1 MPWEWPKGGRFVKGQ
16 RPKHWRPVGSERKT
30 DKGIMLKIKEPDKWR
45 LKHLVVW
52 EEANG
57 LLPKGFR
64 LAFLDG
70 DKFNCSLDNLVIEQC
85 FQKLGGDGFLYVR
98 KPGSRKWQLKHLVV
112 WEEANGRLPRG
123 QALIFADGN
132 RINCDLENLVLVPR
146 DFDNKEGHKFLIR
159 FMILEKVRGTSKAL
173 QETILTR
180 LASSFGIS
188 IKARQ
193 EEI

>member
-1 MPWEWPKGGRFVKGQ
+1 
-16 RPKHWRPVGSERKT
+16 
-30 DKGIMLKIKEPDKWR
+30 L
-45 LKHLVVW
+45 
-52 EEANG
+52 
-57 LLPKGFR
+57 
-64 LAFLDG
+64 G
-70 DKFNCSLDNLVIEQC
+70 D
-85 FQKLGGDGFLYVR
+85 DGFLYV
-98 KPGSRKWQLKHLVV
+98 KKTGSRKWHLKHLAV

-132 RINCDLENLVLVPR
+132 RLNCDLDNLVLVPR
-146 DFDNKEGHKFLIR
+146 DFDNPDGHKFLIR
-159 FMILEKVRGTSKAL
+159 FMILEKVRGTSKVL